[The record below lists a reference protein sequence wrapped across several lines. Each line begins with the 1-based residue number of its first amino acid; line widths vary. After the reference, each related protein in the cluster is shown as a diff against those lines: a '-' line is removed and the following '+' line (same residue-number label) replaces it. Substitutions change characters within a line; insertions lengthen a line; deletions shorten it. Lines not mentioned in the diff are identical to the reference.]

1 MIGRKRRRDAILR
14 SRPFFFLHLQKTGG
28 TALWKRLKNEYDET
42 AMYPGPGDGSFPN
55 SVLVVDNLLERW
67 RVRGDE
73 IRVVTGH
80 FPLCTTELL
89 GAQFTTLT
97 ILRDPVERTLS
108 ALRHYREKTPAD
120 SERPLEEIYEDSFR
134 YELLHNHMVKMLSL
148 SVDEMTDG
156 VLTHVTYTPERLAR
170 AKERLSGIDAVGLQE
185 HFDHFCA
192 ELTRR
197 FGWNLGRPQFANR
210 TRPVEVDRTFRERIA
225 VDNADDIELYEF
237 ARERYAPRGA

>member
-1 MIGRKRRRDAILR
+1 MIGRKRRRDAVLR

-42 AMYPGPGDGSFPN
+42 AVYPGPADGSFPN
-55 SVLVVDNLLERW
+55 SVLVVDNLVDRW
-67 RVRGDE
+67 RARGDE
-73 IRVVTGH
+73 LKVVTGH

-108 ALRHYREKTPAD
+108 ALRHHREKTPAD
-120 SERPLEEIYEDSFR
+120 SERPLEEIYEDPFR
-134 YELLHNHMVKMLSL
+134 FELVHNHMVKMLSL

-156 VLTHVTYTPERLAR
+156 VLTHVTYSPERLAR
-170 AKERLSGIDAVGLQE
+170 AKERLSSIDAVGLQE

-210 TRPVEVDRTFRERIA
+210 TSPVEVDQTFRKRIA

-237 ARERYAPRGA
+237 ARKRYAPRDA